1 MYFSD
6 GLIRI
11 RQKPAKLTK
20 DITDIVLTEITS
32 INEKISGLNFLELL
46 KINVVEK
53 LSQVISEQ
61 KFPLK
66 QIINYEKEINENSR
80 NIKISINYFLNSL
93 YVNKK
98 NIDYDSL
105 FLIFNENSNLDIYKD
120 EKNFTSILL
129 YKNTGISLPRDTIIN
144 SKFKKNVLLME
155 IINKNIEEI
164 LTN

>member
-1 MYFSD
+1 ME
-6 GLIRI
+6 
-11 RQKPAKLTK
+11 KLTK